1 MKVERQF
8 LPAVLEIQETPP
20 SPLGRVLSLTIM
32 VFLVLAVIWAS
43 ASRIDIV
50 AVAHGKVIPVG
61 RSKVIQPLEAGRIV
75 AINVQ
80 EGQIVTRG
88 DLLVEL
94 DRTAVHA
101 DVERLTVEHA
111 LAAKEAARLDRLVQW
126 LELDGERQPSVS
138 STADSLLYAQWREY
152 QARLATLYAR
162 RREID
167 SRLATA
173 KLRVEKLEALVPV
186 VEKRAANERLLMEKK
201 LFPEQEYLETEEL
214 RLQAVHDLKAQQSQ
228 VRELTEAARTVDAE
242 IVYVESEFGRTIQE
256 RREEA
261 RGRLVAA
268 DQELL
273 KAREREAALLLHA
286 PVDGVVHQ
294 LAVHTVGGVVT
305 PAQQLMI
312 IVPRDTALEVEALVK
327 NKDIGFV
334 EEGQPAEL
342 KLEAFPFT
350 RYGTIKGDVIDI
362 SDDAVNDEQ
371 LGLVYRARVAMEDA
385 SIDVDGRLVN
395 LSPGM
400 TVTAEVKTGQRRLM
414 EFLMSPVIRALK
426 ESARER

>member
-1 MKVERQF
+1 VKVERQF

-20 SPLGRVLSLTIM
+20 SPLGRALSVTIM

-43 ASRIDIV
+43 AGKIDIV

-61 RSKVIQPLEAGRIV
+61 RSKVIQPIETGRIV
-75 AINVQ
+75 AINVDD
-80 EGQIVTRG
+80 GQVVDAG
-88 DLLVEL
+88 DLLIEL
-94 DRTAVHA
+94 DRTSVHA
-101 DVERLTVEHA
+101 DVERLNAEREV
-111 LAAKEAARLDRLVQW
+111 AAKEVARLERLAHW
-126 LELDGERQPSVS
+126 LEREGEGKPEMSGIG
-138 STADSLLYAQWREY
+138 DPLLGAQWREY
-152 QARLATLYAR
+152 QARLTTLYAR

-201 LFPEQEYLETEEL
+201 LFPEQEYLETEES

-228 VRELTEAARTVDAE
+228 VTELTEAARTVDAE
-242 IVYVESEFGRTIQE
+242 IVYAESEFGRTVQE

-261 RGRLVAA
+261 RRRLVAA
-268 DQELL
+268 EQELL

-350 RYGTIKGDVIDI
+350 RYGTMKGDVIDI

-385 SIDVDGRLVN
+385 SIDVDGRLVK

-400 TVTAEVKTGQRRLM
+400 TVTAEVKTGQRRLI